1 MWHLEKFDKTTHLLM
16 GEYALL
22 DMSATVIGRI
32 LGIADD
38 ENELPIGIR
47 QHDVPLSKASEF
59 AAFLNEAF
67 TLDEKCEYKVG
78 YSSD

>member
-1 MWHLEKFDKTTHLLM
+1 
-16 GEYALL
+16 
-22 DMSATVIGRI
+22 MSADIVARI
-32 LGIADD
+32 LGITDYKH
-38 ENELPIGIR
+38 ELPIGIR

-59 AAFLNEAF
+59 AAFLNEDF